1 MNLHKLYLS
10 VFLILCLGS
19 VIVGAAWRDH
29 VREDAHR
36 DAVIETQQSDISGLE
51 QRIAAARNDAL
62 AQIAALDNQRK
73 ALASTPQR
81 AREVIR
87 ELVPMQSPIQQMAPL
102 TPKSPPDAPS
112 ALLTKQQEI
121 ELAQYAISCK
131 QCSVERDQIESELK
145 DQQEIISRQ
154 KVELNAAKK
163 SAKGGSIWQRTV
175 RIAKW
180 GAIFGGLGYAVGRT
194 QR

>member
-1 MNLHKLYLS
+1 MNPHKL
-10 VFLILCLGS
+10 FLILCLGT

>member
-10 VFLILCLGS
+10 LFLILCLGT

>member
-10 VFLILCLGS
+10 LFLILCLGT

-36 DAVIETQQSDISGLE
+36 DAVIETQQSDITGLE

>member
-10 VFLILCLGS
+10 LFLILCLGT

-154 KVELNAAKK
+154 RRSTSSRGTPVCSTIE
-163 SAKGGSIWQRTV
+163 SV
-175 RIAKW
+175 
-180 GAIFGGLGYAVGRT
+180 
-194 QR
+194 

>member
-10 VFLILCLGS
+10 LFLILCLGT

-36 DAVIETQQSDISGLE
+36 DAVIETQQSDISGLV